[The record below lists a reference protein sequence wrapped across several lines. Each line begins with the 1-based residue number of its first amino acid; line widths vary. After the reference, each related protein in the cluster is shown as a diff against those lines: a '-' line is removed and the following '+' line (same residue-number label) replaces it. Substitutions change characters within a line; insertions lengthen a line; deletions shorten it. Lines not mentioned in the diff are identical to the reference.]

1 MIGRIALGGAS
12 LLAGFVGGVIML
24 APAAK
29 VIGLSGIAE
38 QPGVQISGVDGRLL
52 SGVITQV
59 TSGQIQL
66 SDLNWSLQPAA
77 LLGGKVAADLGFKL
91 QNSIPARGHVV
102 AAPSGVVTLKDW
114 RTSLGIQE
122 LKPLLN
128 LPFIPLDGRASLQ
141 LDKARVGANQRPEY
155 VRGSLQLTNVKWT
168 LLRPAAPLGAFR
180 VDIDTNEDGVIVG
193 TVSDDNADIG
203 LAGTITLNPD
213 GSYLAD
219 LAISPRAQ
227 TPPMIRN
234 TLPTLGRPNPDGSY
248 PVKQQ
253 GRIPGW

>member
-1 MIGRIALGGAS
+1 MIGRIALRTAAA
-12 LLAGFVGGVIML
+12 LAGFVVGAIVL
-24 APAAK
+24 APADK
-29 VIGLSGIAE
+29 VVGLSGIAK

-52 SGVITQV
+52 SGVVSQI
-59 TSGQIQL
+59 TSGQLQIA
-66 SDLNWSLQPAA
+66 DLNWSLRPAA
-77 LLGGKVAADLGFKL
+77 LLGGKIAADLGLKL
-91 QNSIPARGHVV
+91 QNAIPARGQF
-102 AAPSGVVTLKDW
+102 AATPAGVITLAEW

-128 LPFIPLDGRASLQ
+128 LPFIPVDGRASLH
-141 LDKARVGANQRPEY
+141 LEKARIGTNQRPELI
-155 VRGSLQLTNVKWT
+155 RGTLRLENVKWT
-168 LLRPAAPLGAFR
+168 LLRPAASLGAFR
-180 VDIDTNEDGVIVG
+180 IDIDTTDDGVIVG

-203 LAGTITLNPD
+203 VSGTISLKPD
-213 GSYLAD
+213 GSYVAD
-219 LAISPRAQ
+219 LALAPRAQ